1 MSCIYTYK
9 KTRLTYFQNQLTM
22 DVQPQNQNIDKLF
35 SNTTFYIDFY
45 QRQYKWNDEPVKR
58 LLDDIFYKFNEEYKK
73 FRELSLPLDQTASK
87 YSWYY
92 LNTYVTNNVD
102 GKLYIVDG
110 QQRLTTLTLLLITLR
125 ELAKDLNS
133 KLEG

>member
-1 MSCIYTYK
+1 
-9 KTRLTYFQNQLTM
+9 M

-45 QRQYKWNDEPVKR
+45 QRQYKWSDEPVKR

-73 FRELSLPLDQTASK
+73 YKELSLPLDQVVSK
-87 YSWYY
+87 YGWYY

-110 QQRLTTLTLLLITLR
+110 KLKIL
-125 ELAKDLNS
+125 KDGGKVPENQPCRQCCS
-133 KLEG
+133 GYHNTPGR